1 MTEYTAPLR
10 DMRFVLNDLVGMQRI
25 TALPGYEHAEP
36 DLTDAILEEAAKF
49 AGNVLSPL
57 NHSGDKEGARLDAD
71 GAHTAAGFAEAYRQ
85 FVDGGWSALGCD
97 PAYGGQGLPAVL
109 GTAVKEMWNAANMA
123 FSLCP
128 LLTTGAIEALHL
140 VGTDAQKKMYLPKMV
155 EGTWTGT
162 MNLTEPQAGS
172 DLAAIRTRAVPEGD
186 HYRIYGQKIFI
197 TYGDH
202 DMTDNIVHL
211 VLGRLPDAPEG
222 VRGISLFVV
231 PKFLVNADGSLGA
244 RNDAHCISLEHKLGI
259 HASPTAVMAFGDKEG
274 AIGTLVGE
282 ANRGLEYMFIMMNRA
297 RFDVGLQGIAISE
310 RAYQHAL
317 DYARNRVQG
326 NEAGGRGGRVAII
339 KHPDVRRMLMSMK
352 SRTEAMRALAY
363 VVAAALDIA
372 QRHPDAPER
381 ARNQAMV
388 DLLIPVVKGWS
399 TESSIDIASTGVQI
413 HGGMGFI
420 EETGAAQYLRDARIL
435 TIYEGTTGIQA
446 NDLIG
451 RKILRDQG
459 AAARAVI
466 AEMRDVSARLAS
478 AAGDDF
484 AAIRTGLNDAIALL
498 EKTIAWVLETWPTD
512 PRAVLAGAV
521 PLLNLFGIVAG
532 GWQSA
537 RAALA
542 AADHLSAGDNDEP
555 GFYRAKIGTMR
566 FYADHVLSQAS
577 GLAHTIMHGAAGVLA
592 LEDDAFAA

>member
-1 MTEYTAPLR
+1 MTDYTAPVR
-10 DMRFVLNDLVGMQRI
+10 DMRFILNDLVGMDRI
-25 TALPGYEHAEP
+25 TALPGYDHADA
-36 DLTDAILEEAAKF
+36 DLTNAILDEAARF
-49 AGNVLSPL
+49 AGSVLAPL
-57 NHSGDKEGARLDAD
+57 NQSGDNEGARRDET
-71 GAHTAAGFAEAYRQ
+71 GVHTAAGFRDAYAQ
-85 FVDGGWSALGCD
+85 YVVAGWNSLNAD
-97 PAYGGQGLPAVL
+97 PEYGGQGLPAVL
-109 GTAVKEMWNAANMA
+109 GTAVREMWNAANMA

-140 VGTDAQKKMYLPKMV
+140 VGSDAQKAMYLPKMV

-172 DLAAIRTRAVPEGD
+172 DLAAIRTRAVPDGD
-186 HYRIYGQKIFI
+186 AYRIHGQKIFI

-202 DMTDNIVHL
+202 DMTENIVHL
-211 VLGRLPDAPEG
+211 VLARLPDAPEG

-231 PKFLVNADGSLGA
+231 PKFLVNADGSLGT
-244 RNDAHCISLEHKLGI
+244 RNDVQCIALEHKLGI
-259 HASPTAVMAFGDKEG
+259 HASPTAVMSYEG

-297 RFDVGLQGIAISE
+297 RFDVGLQGIAIAD
-310 RAYQHAL
+310 RAFQHAL
-317 DYARNRVQG
+317 DYAKNRVQG
-326 NEAGGRGGRVAII
+326 TEAGKRVAIV

-363 VVAAALDIA
+363 VVAAAFDVA
-372 QRHPDAPER
+372 QRHPDATER

-399 TESSIDIASTGVQI
+399 TESAIDIASTGVQI

-451 RKILRDQG
+451 RKILRDKG
-459 AAARAVI
+459 AAARAAI
-466 AEMRDVSARLAS
+466 AEMRAVADRAAAAR
-478 AAGDDF
+478 GDDF
-484 AAIRTGLNDAIALL
+484 AAIGAGFRDAIALL
-498 EKTIAWVLETWPTD
+498 EKSIAWVLEIYPAD

-542 AADHLSAGDNDEP
+542 AADRLNAGDNEEP
-555 GFYRAKIGTMR
+555 GFYKAKIGTAR
-566 FYADHVLSQAS
+566 FYADHVLSQAH
-577 GLAHTIMHGAAGVLA
+577 GLAHTVMHGAAGVLA
-592 LEDDAFAA
+592 LDDDAFAG